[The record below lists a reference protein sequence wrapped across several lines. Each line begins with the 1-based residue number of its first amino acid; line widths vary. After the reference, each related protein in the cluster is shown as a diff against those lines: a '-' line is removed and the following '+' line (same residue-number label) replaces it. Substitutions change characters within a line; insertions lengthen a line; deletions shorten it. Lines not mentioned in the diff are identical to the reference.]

1 MRGENFFAMHAL
13 RKVDNVVHLK
23 SWVDR
28 QLHKNRPFNDESELY
43 AYGDAIGLGQPG
55 VFIDRHTGGMSF
67 TIGNAKPGTL
77 LRVGAMSMKRRR
89 VVKAME
95 LSVSSGW
102 TFGNAPRDV
111 RVRVTLNAS
120 ELRRMGVTAGGRLA
134 LQTLDGTERGDI
146 TWLPVLTEEQIRP
159 R

>member
-1 MRGENFFAMHAL
+1 MHAL
-13 RKVDNVVHLK
+13 EKLDNVVHLK
-23 SWVDR
+23 TWVDR
-28 QLHKNRPFNDESELY
+28 QVHKNRPFNDESQLY

-67 TIGNAKPGTL
+67 TIGNAKPGTTV
-77 LRVGAMSMKRRR
+77 RIGAMSMKRRR

-95 LSVSSGW
+95 LPVNDGW

-111 RVRVTLNAS
+111 RVRVSLTAS
-120 ELRRMGVTAGGRLA
+120 ELRRMGVSAGARLA
-134 LQTLDGTERGDI
+134 LQTLDGPERGDI
-146 TWLPVLTEEQIRP
+146 TWLPVLSEEQIRP